1 MRQRSLHLAACL
13 CAASFLLVSCAG
25 TPPPKSHW
33 VWETAPKSSDW
44 RSEFDPERLAEEPES
59 LAKEPSSESDSPDLH
74 DWRAWQPTNRLD
86 NVEPLI
92 LRWPVQTTGITSH
105 YGPRMDPISGR
116 PSFHFGLDM
125 AGNVGDTVRASLR
138 GTVIRA
144 SSQGGHGQ
152 RVVLRHP
159 WGYTTSYS
167 HLSKIFVRPGD
178 PISKGQPI
186 GEIGATGRATGPH
199 LHFELHHNGN
209 HLDPLNFLG
218 ESLPLMR
225 EHISQYPSASRAS
238 SPDLPAPMESTST
251 SKDS

>member
-1 MRQRSLHLAACL
+1 MQQRGPIISCVIATLVLL
-13 CAASFLLVSCAG
+13 TASCSGALQK
-25 TPPPKSHW
+25 KSPW
-33 VWETAPKSSDW
+33 VWERGERSTDWSEELDLSELEAAPA
-44 RSEFDPERLAEEPES
+44 LNEEPSAEN
-59 LAKEPSSESDSPDLH
+59 EIPPETP
-74 DWRAWQPTNRLD
+74 WRTWKPTRELGH
-86 NVEPLI
+86 VEPLI

-105 YGPRMDPISGR
+105 YGPRSDPISGR

-125 AGNVGDTVRASLR
+125 AGGTGDTVRASLR

-152 RVVLRHP
+152 RVVLKHP

-178 PISKGQPI
+178 PVAKGQPI
-186 GEIGATGRATGPH
+186 GEVGATGRATGPH
-199 LHFELHHNGN
+199 LHFELHHNGK

-225 EHISQYPSASRAS
+225 EQLSVV
-238 SPDLPAPMESTST
+238 TF
-251 SKDS
+251 

>member
-1 MRQRSLHLAACL
+1 MQQRGPFFSCVTSVLMLLSIGCL
-13 CAASFLLVSCAG
+13 GPLQK
-25 TPPPKSHW
+25 KSPW
-33 VWETAPKSSDW
+33 VWERTDRSSDW
-44 RSEFDPERLAEEPES
+44 EEELDLNQLENQPALTEEPSAENRPTP
-59 LAKEPSSESDSPDLH
+59 EPP
-74 DWRAWQPTNRLD
+74 WRTWKPTQELD
-86 NVEPLI
+86 HVEPLI

-105 YGPRMDPISGR
+105 YGPRQDPISGR

-125 AGNVGDTVRASLR
+125 AGGNGDTVRASLR

-144 SSQGGHGQ
+144 SAQGGHGK
-152 RVVLRHP
+152 RVVLKHP

-186 GEIGATGRATGPH
+186 GEVGATGRATGPH
-199 LHFELHHNGN
+199 LHFELHHNGK

-225 EHISQYPSASRAS
+225 EQVS
-238 SPDLPAPMESTST
+238 LLTF
-251 SKDS
+251 